1 MNDVKLLYIHF
12 YIITLRVTSVFQ
24 YLDWSIL
31 KFTIC
36 IQRILRIPVAQESKN
51 SIRWH
56 SIFYLQNIA
65 NNTRHCNFD
74 SIKTQ

>member
-36 IQRILRIPVAQESKN
+36 IQRILRIPVAQKVKIPLDGIVY
-51 SIRWH
+51 SIYK
-56 SIFYLQNIA
+56 I
-65 NNTRHCNFD
+65 
-74 SIKTQ
+74 